1 MVPLGV
7 EWPLWLEI
15 PRPMIIPV
23 LWQTA
28 LVAVGLRITHAIGW
42 LRAIL
47 IGLLSVAVFFVM
59 FLAFMR

>member
-1 MVPLGV
+1 MVISP
-7 EWPLWLEI
+7 
-15 PRPMIIPV
+15 

-28 LVAVGLRITHAIGW
+28 LVALGLRITHEIGW

-47 IGLLSVAVFFVM
+47 IGLLSVVVFFVM